1 MPRAPSLQAEFMRVA
16 IQLAA
21 HRSVDHI
28 LYVCDLP
35 LAEEVIPE
43 RSRARRKLVQGVT
56 TEAQRQVVEAMG
68 VRTVLIPSYDLPRHE
83 KFKIALVGGIAAEI
97 FAEGDT
103 VLGLTGRSPTS
114 FPDTLML
121 SAVGK
126 RHSDSP
132 FSLVADVRIPSPVL
146 EALFSLA
153 VAVAV
158 EGWEGRPVGTLFVL
172 GESAAVM
179 ESSRPLTLNPF
190 QGYSE
195 AEKNI
200 LNPDVRE
207 AIKNFAMLDGAF
219 VIREDG
225 VVLAAGRYLLFDQ
238 TDLKV
243 PLGLGARHTAAAG
256 ITRETQ
262 AIAVAVSETSRK
274 VRMFRGG
281 QIVLEVEPV
290 TPRR

>member
-1 MPRAPSLQAEFMRVA
+1 MVKGRPLQSELLRMAL
-16 IQLAA
+16 QLATDKA
-21 HRSVDHI
+21 LDHI
-28 LYVCDLP
+28 LYVCDIP
-35 LAEEVIPE
+35 LADDVLPE
-43 RSRARRKLVQGVT
+43 RSRVRKKLVQAVT
-56 TEAQRQVVEAMG
+56 TEAQRQVMEALG

-97 FAEGDT
+97 FREGES
-103 VLGLTGRSPTS
+103 VLGITGRTPTS
-114 FPDTLML
+114 FPDTILL
-121 SAVGK
+121 STIGK
-126 RHSDSP
+126 REIDSP
-132 FSLVADVRIPSPVL
+132 FSLISDVRIPSPVL
-146 EALFSLA
+146 ESLLNIA

-172 GESAAVM
+172 GDSAAVM
-179 ESSRPLTLNPF
+179 QSSRPLTLNPF

-207 AIKNFAMLDGAF
+207 AIKNFAVLDGAF
-219 VIREDG
+219 VIRDDG

-262 AIAVAVSETSRK
+262 AIALAVSETSRK
-274 VRMFRGG
+274 VRMFRAG
-281 QIVLEVEPV
+281 QIALEIEPV

>member
-1 MPRAPSLQAEFMRVA
+1 MARTRSVQAELVRMA
-16 IQLAA
+16 IQIAA
-21 HRSVDHI
+21 NRSLDHL

-35 LAEEVIPE
+35 LSDEALPR
-43 RSRARRKLVQGVT
+43 RSRVRKKLVQAVT
-56 TEAQRQVVEAMG
+56 TEGQRQVVEAMG

-103 VLGLTGRSPTS
+103 VLGLTGRSPTTY
-114 FPDTLML
+114 PDTVML
-121 SAVGK
+121 STIG
-126 RHSDSP
+126 RRNSDSP
-132 FSLVADVRIPSPVL
+132 FSLMADVRIPSPVL
-146 EALFSLA
+146 ESLFSLA

-158 EGWEGRPVGTLFVL
+158 EGWEGRAVGTLFVL
-172 GESAAVM
+172 GDSAAVM

-207 AIKNFAMLDGAF
+207 AIKNFAVLDGAF
-219 VIREDG
+219 VVREDG
-225 VVLAAGRYLLFDQ
+225 VALAAGRYLLFDQ

-274 VRMFRGG
+274 VRMFRSG
-281 QIVLEVEPV
+281 QIVLEVAPLI
-290 TPRR
+290 PSR